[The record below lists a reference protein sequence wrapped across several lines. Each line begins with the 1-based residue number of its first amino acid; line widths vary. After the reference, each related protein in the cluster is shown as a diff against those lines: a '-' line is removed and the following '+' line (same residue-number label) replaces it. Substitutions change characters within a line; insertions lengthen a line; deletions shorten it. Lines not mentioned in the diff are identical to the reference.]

1 MTVNA
6 LKKGQDETY
15 GVGTF
20 NLSLYHIVTILLLAK
35 STLITND
42 RRNVRSI
49 LLLWGS
55 KRFTLSTVK
64 SY

>member
-20 NLSLYHIVTILLLAK
+20 NLSLYHIVTILLAK